1 VQRAIGL
8 VEEAVGLVNPAA
20 EPVRA
25 AVLRAR
31 LGDYHRVAGNETG
44 ALAAYQEAE
53 RLLAGK
59 PPSAERARVLAG
71 HARTLD
77 LTWRTQEAVRYCEEA
92 IGVARAVGA
101 RAEEAHA
108 LSTLGICLDYLG
120 ELDRAGRARSSYFL
134 ANTSWRT
141 ATATSGLSLNS
152 PSTPSL

>member
-1 VQRAIGL
+1 
-8 VEEAVGLVNPAA
+8 
-20 EPVRA
+20 
-25 AVLRAR
+25 VLRAR